1 MSTEHEKIAATVQE
15 SLTAFARLR
24 EHMHGDGPGA
34 VVDALNLMSEGELRQ
49 ILFALVVTTDHA
61 AGDERG

>member
-1 MSTEHEKIAATVQE
+1 MTTEPEKIAATIQE

-24 EHMHGDGPGA
+24 EHMRSGGAGA
-34 VVDALNLMSEGELRQ
+34 VVGALNSMSEGELRQ

-61 AGDERG
+61 AADDNG